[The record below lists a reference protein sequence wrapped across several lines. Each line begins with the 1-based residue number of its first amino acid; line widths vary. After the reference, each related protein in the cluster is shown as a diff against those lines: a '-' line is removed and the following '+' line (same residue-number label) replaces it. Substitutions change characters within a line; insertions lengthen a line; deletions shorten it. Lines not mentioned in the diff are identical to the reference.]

1 MSWHTAAYTT
11 LLGTTAN
18 TDIPALS
25 DDVLTIFNNHFL
37 LRKSYQLMMVWAA
50 SATLS
55 RVRFD
60 SPTMR
65 FFGNPYIRPIN
76 VATLPANNP
85 NALQI
90 YTKPIILPQA
100 EEIAIQATSAIA
112 MGTER
117 FTAVLMLGANIEA
130 PPAGNVYW
138 VRATSTTAATVNA
151 WTTLTYTL
159 ETGLPTGNY
168 AMVHSEVQS
177 TNAFAHRWIFDE
189 QIERPGFLSTTALGN
204 RQPDDFYQLRY
215 GVMGRFMNT
224 SLPRLQVLANVA
236 DAAHEIY
243 MGLIPLGRAA

>member
-1 MSWHTAAYTT
+1 MSWHVAAYTV

-18 TDIPALS
+18 TDVPALS

-37 LRKSYQLMMVWAA
+37 LRRSYSLMAAWAG

-60 SPTMR
+60 SPTLR
-65 FFGNPYIRPIN
+65 FYGNPYVRP
-76 VATLPANNP
+76 VALGALPLTNP
-85 NALQI
+85 NTMQLW
-90 YTKPIILPQA
+90 TKPIVLPA
-100 EEIAIQATSAIA
+100 GEEIAVQATSAIA

-117 FTAVLMLGANIEA
+117 FTAVVMLGASQESV
-130 PPAGNVYW
+130 PAGNVYW
-138 VRATSTTAATVNA
+138 VRATSTTAAVVNS
-151 WTTLTYTL
+151 WTTVAYTM
-159 ETGLPTGNY
+159 ETGIPTGSY

-177 TNAFAHRWIFDE
+177 TNAIAHRWLFDE
-189 QIERPGFLSTTALGN
+189 QVERPGFLSVTAVTN

-215 GVMGRFMNT
+215 GTMGRFVNT

-243 MGLIPLGRAA
+243 IGLIPLGRAA